1 MGQGYSVRLPR
12 VNGQSAS
19 ALWGLQPAI
28 LLLALLL
35 QIGTVFSQTSAQL
48 AVEIDGVGSQQEQN
62 IRSFLSIQQLH
73 NKTVTSRARLR
84 YLHNQAESE
93 ILRALQPYGF
103 YRASVTA
110 ILTQQDQNWLA
121 RYQIDP
127 GPPLPIGQLDIQLQ
141 GDALQ
146 DQAFASLIEAS
157 TVRQGATLV
166 HSDYENLKR
175 QLRSLAAERGY
186 FRAAFT
192 QQEVVVDL
200 GRYDARIRL
209 SFDSGP
215 RFLVG
220 ELRFTPGPLD
230 IDFLQRYVPFKS
242 GDPIQSSALIDLQTT
257 LVDTD
262 YFQRVEVS
270 PLWDQ
275 AKDARVP
282 VDINLAPNK
291 RTKYQSGLGYG
302 TDTGV
307 RAKLGMTQRWVN
319 TRGHQLNTQLL
330 TSQIR
335 NSLDSR
341 YAIPGENP
349 KLDRYAVHLSLSDE
363 NSDSID
369 AQNYTLGVSW
379 QTQRRGWEQLLVL
392 DWAEETFTFGDEEQT
407 SNFLIPQLNL
417 TRVKAVNRLDIR
429 QGQRLTLQLRG
440 ASNALLSD
448 TDFAQILV
456 GGKWVHSLTPKL
468 RLLGRLDAGLTLID
482 DFDQLPATLRF
493 YAGGDTSV
501 RGYDYQ
507 SLGLTDDSGDVIGGP
522 HLVVMSAEVD
532 YRIKPSWGV
541 AAFVDSGNAFDDSTL
556 RLNTGIGVGLRWFSP
571 IGPVRLD
578 LGFPQDGDEK
588 DFRVHFSLGP
598 DL

>member
-1 MGQGYSVRLPR
+1 MRLPR
-12 VNGQSAS
+12 RDWP
-19 ALWGLQPAI
+19 LILPRGLQ
-28 LLLALLL
+28 LLAVLLILLL
-35 QIGTVFSQTSAQL
+35 QIRPVFSQTGPL
-48 AVEIDGVGSQQEQN
+48 LVVEIDGVSSQQQQN
-62 IRSFLSIQQLH
+62 IRSFLSIQQLQD
-73 NKTVTSRARLR
+73 KTVTSRARLR
-84 YLHNQAESE
+84 YLHNQAEAE
-93 ILRALQPYGF
+93 ILKALQPFGL
-103 YRASVTA
+103 YRARVTPV
-110 ILTQQDQNWLA
+110 LTQQKQGWLA
-121 RYQIDP
+121 RYEIDP
-127 GPPLPIGQLDIQLQ
+127 GPLLPIGQLDIQLQ
-141 GDALQ
+141 GDALK
-146 DQAFASLIEAS
+146 DEAFARLITAS
-157 TVRQGATLV
+157 PMRSGAPLV
-166 HSDYENLKR
+166 HSEYENLKR

-186 FRAAFT
+186 YRAAFS
-192 QQEVVVDL
+192 QQEVIVDL
-200 GRYDARIRL
+200 SRYAAEIRL

-220 ELRFTPGPLD
+220 ELRFSPGPLD
-230 IDFLQRYVPFKS
+230 RDFLQRYVPFKP
-242 GDPIQSSALIDLQTT
+242 GEPIQSSALIDLQTT

-262 YFQRVEVS
+262 YFKRVEVS

-275 AKDARVP
+275 AEDARVP
-282 VDINLAPNK
+282 VDINLEPNK
-291 RTKYQSGLGYG
+291 RTKYQTGLGYG

-307 RAKLGMTQRWVN
+307 RGKLGMTQRWIN
-319 TRGHQLNTQLL
+319 SRGHQLNTQLL

-379 QTQRRGWEQLLVL
+379 QTQRAQWEQLLVL
-392 DWAEETFTFGDEEQT
+392 DWAEETFTFGEQT
-407 SNFLIPQLNL
+407 QTSQFLIPQLNL
-417 TRVKAVNRLDIR
+417 TRVKAKNRLDIR
-429 QGQRLTLQLRG
+429 EGQRLSLQLRG

-456 GGKWVHSLTPKL
+456 GAKQVFSLTPKL

-507 SLGLTDDSGDVIGGP
+507 SLGLKDDSGAVIGGP

-532 YRIKPSWGV
+532 YRIKPTWGV

-556 RLNTGIGVGLRWFSP
+556 RLNTGVGVGLRWFSA

-578 LGFPQDGDEK
+578 LGFPQDGDER

>member
-1 MGQGYSVRLPR
+1 VRLPR
-12 VNGQSAS
+12 RDWP
-19 ALWGLQPAI
+19 LILPRGLQ
-28 LLLALLL
+28 LLAVLLILLL
-35 QIGTVFSQTSAQL
+35 QIRPVFSQTGPL
-48 AVEIDGVGSQQEQN
+48 LVVEIDGVSSQQQQN
-62 IRSFLSIQQLH
+62 IRSFLSIQQLQD
-73 NKTVTSRARLR
+73 KTVTSRARLR
-84 YLHNQAESE
+84 YLHNQAEAE
-93 ILRALQPYGF
+93 ILKALQPFGL
-103 YRASVTA
+103 YRARVTPV
-110 ILTQQDQNWLA
+110 LTQQKQGWLA
-121 RYQIDP
+121 RYEIDP
-127 GPPLPIGQLDIQLQ
+127 GPLLPIGQLDIQLQ
-141 GDALQ
+141 GDALK
-146 DQAFASLIEAS
+146 DEAFARLITAS
-157 TVRQGATLV
+157 PMRSGAPLV
-166 HSDYENLKR
+166 HSEYENLKR

-186 FRAAFT
+186 YRAAFS
-192 QQEVVVDL
+192 QQEVIVDL
-200 GRYDARIRL
+200 SRYAAEIRL

-220 ELRFTPGPLD
+220 ELRFSPGPLD
-230 IDFLQRYVPFKS
+230 RDFLQRYVPFKP
-242 GDPIQSSALIDLQTT
+242 GEPIQSSALIDLQTT

-262 YFQRVEVS
+262 YFKRVEVS

-275 AKDARVP
+275 AEDARVP
-282 VDINLAPNK
+282 VDINLEPNK
-291 RTKYQSGLGYG
+291 RTKYQTGLGYG

-307 RAKLGMTQRWVN
+307 RGKLGMTQRWIN
-319 TRGHQLNTQLL
+319 SRGHQLNTQLL

-379 QTQRRGWEQLLVL
+379 QTQRAQWEQLLVL
-392 DWAEETFTFGDEEQT
+392 DWAEETFTFGEQT
-407 SNFLIPQLNL
+407 QTSQFLIPQLNL
-417 TRVKAVNRLDIR
+417 TRVKAKNRLDIR
-429 QGQRLTLQLRG
+429 EGQRLSLQLRG

-456 GGKWVHSLTPKL
+456 GAKQVFSLTPKL

-507 SLGLTDDSGDVIGGP
+507 SLGLKDDSGAVIGGP

-532 YRIKPSWGV
+532 YRIKPTWGV

-556 RLNTGIGVGLRWFSP
+556 RLNTGVGVGLRWFSA

-578 LGFPQDGDEK
+578 LGFPQDGDER